1 MIFTYEGMKCTII
14 ENYFCEG
21 DGPYVKITDSKDI
34 DKAYAKGFE
43 CMGHPTEIM
52 KKISQDEYRVL
63 VKGVSDE

>member
-1 MIFTYEGMKCTII
+1 MIVTYEGMKCTLI

-21 DGPYVKITDSKDI
+21 DGPYVKITDPRDI
-34 DKAYAKGFE
+34 DKAHAKGFE